1 MTTKRKRIK
10 PNRLWN
16 SICPLVMI
24 GDYPIVMKSVVV
36 RVRSKM
42 NMLSINFINTKRKL
56 KMKKIA
62 TLIATLVT
70 TPAFATE
77 PAKTPAAPAAPAVT
91 ASAPAA
97 PAKEEM
103 KLAKKKEDKKA
114 DATKSAKPAKP
125 TQDKKATA
133 KTEPATPAAPAVPAT
148 K

>member
-24 GDYPIVMKSVVV
+24 GDYPIVMKGVVV

-70 TPAFATE
+70 TLAFAAE
-77 PAKTPAAPAAPAVT
+77 PAKPATPAAT
-91 ASAPAA
+91 ASA

-114 DATKSAKPAKP
+114 DATKSAKPATPAK
-125 TQDKKATA
+125 DEKAPV
-133 KTEPATPAAPAVPAT
+133 KTEPATTAT